1 MLTSSI
7 EKACSQMLTSSIE
20 KACSQML
27 TSSIEKACSQMLTS
41 SIEKACSQT
50 GGTTQTLTSWLLEIF
65 EQLNLGKIFQIKE

>member
-1 MLTSSI
+1 
-7 EKACSQMLTSSIE
+7 
-20 KACSQML
+20 ML